1 MNRSTWPT
9 SRRRRRRRR
18 GGGGERFFYCCGCHH
33 QSCHYTLLLSSV
45 QIEFKCFEFKSGLI
59 PASIRRWWAMLS
71 IGFLFC
77 FVVSELISMALLL
90 FDASVDGNCF
100 CGLRASKPPRL
111 IFTRPVDVA
120 ELSRRMRLYPLLP
133 PPSTSSYTSKEKLC
147 KWVFLNQCSRLSW
160 TQLGVVPHITM
171 PAWNSIGDD
180 YRTQWYIARVRAVNY
195 DRLRLDPN
203 DRSPSNATAIDFQF
217 HFQFDSQFHFQSQ

>member
-1 MNRSTWPT
+1 MFRIQVGIDPRQHQTVMSDVIDWFSVLFCSFRVNFYGIVVVWRLGRWQLFL
-9 SRRRRRRRR
+9 
-18 GGGGERFFYCCGCHH
+18 RFESLQTASFNIHTAGWCCG
-33 QSCHYTLLLSSV
+33 
-45 QIEFKCFEFKSGLI
+45 I
-59 PASIRRWWAMLS
+59 
-71 IGFLFC
+71 
-77 FVVSELISMALLL
+77 
-90 FDASVDGNCF
+90 
-100 CGLRASKPPRL
+100 
-111 IFTRPVDVA
+111 VA
-120 ELSRRMRLYPLLP
+120 ENEALPSPP

>member
-133 PPSTSSYTSKEKLC
+133 PPFYLLLHLERKIMQMSLSKSMLK
-147 KWVFLNQCSRLSW
+147 
-160 TQLGVVPHITM
+160 TQLDATGRCSTYHNASVEFNRWWLPHSMIHR
-171 PAWNSIGDD
+171 P
-180 YRTQWYIARVRAVNY
+180 R
-195 DRLRLDPN
+195 
-203 DRSPSNATAIDFQF
+203 
-217 HFQFDSQFHFQSQ
+217 